1 MPHSAEPHSRV
12 LTRQGV
18 KMNFNIHVS
27 RHAYMDMQEALN
39 YIAYK
44 KFNPDAAES
53 LQDDIEAMGRSLVE
67 YPGKYPF
74 VPDEVLRNW
83 GIRFVPDEVLRNW
96 GIRFVMVKEYYMF
109 YTIRGNTI
117 YLVRFLHRRRDW
129 FSILRTGIG
138 LE

>member
-18 KMNFNIHVS
+18 KMNFNIHVT

-67 YPGKYPF
+67 YPGKYPGKY
-74 VPDEVLRNW
+74 P
-83 GIRFVPDEVLRNW
+83 FVPDEVLRNW

-117 YLVRFLHRRRDW
+117 YFVRFLHRRRDW
-129 FSILRTGIG
+129 FSILRTGIS

>member
-83 GIRFVPDEVLRNW
+83 GIRFV
-96 GIRFVMVKEYYMF
+96 MVKEYYMF

>member
-18 KMNFNIHVS
+18 KMNFNIHVT

-67 YPGKYPF
+67 YPGKYPGKY
-74 VPDEVLRNW
+74 P
-83 GIRFVPDEVLRNW
+83 FVPDEVLRNW

>member
-18 KMNFNIHVS
+18 KMNFNIHVT

-83 GIRFVPDEVLRNW
+83 GIRFV
-96 GIRFVMVKEYYMF
+96 MVKEYYMF

-129 FSILRTGIG
+129 FSILFPYKSY
-138 LE
+138 LLYMN

>member
-18 KMNFNIHVS
+18 KMNFNIHVT
-27 RHAYMDMQEALN
+27 RHAYIDMQEALN

-67 YPGKYPF
+67 YPGKYPGKY
-74 VPDEVLRNW
+74 P
-83 GIRFVPDEVLRNW
+83 FVPDEVLRNW

-117 YLVRFLHRRRDW
+117 YLVRFLHRRQDW

>member
-1 MPHSAEPHSRV
+1 
-12 LTRQGV
+12 
-18 KMNFNIHVS
+18 MNFNIHVT

-67 YPGKYPF
+67 YPGKYP
-74 VPDEVLRNW
+74 
-83 GIRFVPDEVLRNW
+83 GIFPFVPDEVLRNW

>member
-1 MPHSAEPHSRV
+1 M
-12 LTRQGV
+12 
-18 KMNFNIHVS
+18 
-27 RHAYMDMQEALN
+27 
-39 YIAYK
+39 
-44 KFNPDAAES
+44 S
-53 LQDDIEAMGRSLVE
+53 LQQHRRGGLFVLHRQDLQN
-67 YPGKYPF
+67 PF
-74 VPDEVLRNW
+74 SETDYSPRQAVGVFTPRKAGETP
-83 GIRFVPDEVLRNW
+83 FVPDEVLRNW

>member
-18 KMNFNIHVS
+18 KMNFNIHVT

-53 LQDDIEAMGRSLVE
+53 LQDDIEAMGRSLVK
-67 YPGKYPF
+67 YPGKYP
-74 VPDEVLRNW
+74 
-83 GIRFVPDEVLRNW
+83 FVPDEVLRNW

>member
-1 MPHSAEPHSRV
+1 
-12 LTRQGV
+12 
-18 KMNFNIHVS
+18 MNFNIHVT

-83 GIRFVPDEVLRNW
+83 GIRFV
-96 GIRFVMVKEYYMF
+96 MVKEYYMF

>member
-1 MPHSAEPHSRV
+1 MVARPGFRSGRTIWKKVYHSPAPSR
-12 LTRQGV
+12 
-18 KMNFNIHVS
+18 
-27 RHAYMDMQEALN
+27 QEALN

-67 YPGKYPF
+67 YPGKYPGKY
-74 VPDEVLRNW
+74 P
-83 GIRFVPDEVLRNW
+83 FVPDEVLRNW

-117 YLVRFLHRRRDW
+117 YFVRFLHRRRDW

>member
-18 KMNFNIHVS
+18 KMNFNIHVT

-67 YPGKYPF
+67 YPGKYPGKY
-74 VPDEVLRNW
+74 P
-83 GIRFVPDEVLRNW
+83 FVPDEVLRNW
-96 GIRFVMVKEYYMF
+96 GIRFVMVKKYYMF

-129 FSILRTGIG
+129 FSICWG
-138 LE
+138 

>member
-1 MPHSAEPHSRV
+1 
-12 LTRQGV
+12 
-18 KMNFNIHVS
+18 
-27 RHAYMDMQEALN
+27 MDMQEALN

-53 LQDDIEAMGRSLVE
+53 LQDAIEAMGRSLVE

-83 GIRFVPDEVLRNW
+83 GIRFV
-96 GIRFVMVKEYYMF
+96 MVKEYYMF
-109 YTIRGNTI
+109 YTIHGNTI

-129 FSILRTGIG
+129 FSILRTGID

>member
-18 KMNFNIHVS
+18 KMNFNIHVT

-83 GIRFVPDEVLRNW
+83 GIRFV
-96 GIRFVMVKEYYMF
+96 MVKEYYMF

>member
-18 KMNFNIHVS
+18 KMNFNIHVT

-67 YPGKYPF
+67 YPGKYPGKY
-74 VPDEVLRNW
+74 P
-83 GIRFVPDEVLRNW
+83 FVPDEVLRNW
-96 GIRFVMVKEYYMF
+96 GIRFVMVKKYYMF